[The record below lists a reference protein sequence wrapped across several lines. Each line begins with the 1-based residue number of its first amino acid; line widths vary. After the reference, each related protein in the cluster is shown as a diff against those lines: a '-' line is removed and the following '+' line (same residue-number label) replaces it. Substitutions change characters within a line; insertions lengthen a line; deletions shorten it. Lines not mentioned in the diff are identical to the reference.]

1 VRASSPDDADEAAA
15 IDLLG
20 RLVGFDTVSARSN
33 LALIEAVEAYLRSQ
47 GVRPV
52 RVDDSGGDKA
62 GLFASIGPAT
72 AGGVVL
78 SGHTDVVPVEG
89 QSWSSDP
96 FTLVERD
103 GRLHGRGTA
112 DMKGFI
118 AAVLAAVPLFTAKQ
132 LRVPIHLAF
141 SHDEEVGC
149 LGAPL
154 LIEALLARVP
164 RPAAVVVG
172 EPTGMQVADRHRGI
186 TSFVTTISAPG
197 GHSSIP
203 RPGVNAIALAARFV
217 TEVEELGRQLAG
229 DREGSENAIPEY
241 VTLNVGRIQGGT
253 AVNMIAEHCR
263 LGWEC
268 RPEPGRS
275 AAEVVVA
282 LEARLDG
289 ALRRLRASAP
299 DVAIVTEQLVSVP
312 PFAAGPDSPAV
323 ALAMRLTGQHRRVAA
338 SFASEAGLFQ
348 EAGVPAVVCGPGRTS
363 EAHQPNEFI
372 SREKMS
378 ACLRFMRRLADWASG
393 PANGTH
399 LPHTCL
405 LPRA

>member
-1 VRASSPDDADEAAA
+1 MKASSPDGADEASA
-15 IDLLG
+15 IGLLG
-20 RLVGFDTVSARSN
+20 RLVAFDTVSARSN
-33 LALIEAVEAYLRSQ
+33 LALIEAVGDYLRSH
-47 GVRPV
+47 GVQPI
-52 RVDDSGGDKA
+52 RVDCGDKA

-72 AGGVVL
+72 PGGVVL

-96 FTLVERD
+96 FSLVERD
-103 GRLHGRGTA
+103 GHLFGRGTA

-118 AAVLAAVPLFTAKQ
+118 AAVLAAVPLFAARA
-132 LRVPIHLAF
+132 LRLPIHLAF

-149 LGAPL
+149 LGAPP

-186 TSFVTTISAPG
+186 TSFVTTISGSG

-217 TEVEELGRQLAG
+217 TELEDLGRLLAG
-229 DREGSENAIPEY
+229 GREGQNNAIPEH
-241 VTLNVGRIQGGT
+241 VTFNVGRIEGGT

-263 LGWEC
+263 LDWEC

-275 AAEVVVA
+275 ATEVVAA
-282 LEARLDG
+282 LEARLEG
-289 ALRRLRASAP
+289 ALRPLRTSP
-299 DVAIVTEQLVSVP
+299 DVSIVTEQVVSVP
-312 PFAAGPDSPAV
+312 PFAASRDSPAV
-323 ALAMRLTGQHRRVAA
+323 ALALRLTGGNRCVAA

-348 EAGVPAVVCGPGRTS
+348 EAGVPAVVCGPGWTS
-363 EAHQPNEFI
+363 EAHQPDEFV
-372 SREKMS
+372 SREQMS
-378 ACLRFMRRLADWASG
+378 ACLRFMHRLADWASEP
-393 PANGTH
+393 PANGAH
-399 LPHTCL
+399 VPHACPF
-405 LPRA
+405 PRA